1 MPRTRPGRPISG
13 YLASRRIWIPYLL
26 LGFVFINTVWLRIAH
41 HFFAVPW
48 AADRMFSSFFV
59 QTGYAILWSVMA
71 LVMMVMGH
79 RKARRGLWMLGAALL
94 GLTVL
99 KLIAID
105 MSNTGGVARVVAFIG
120 VGVLILIV
128 GFFAPLPPTNK
139 NEAPENPV

>member
-1 MPRTRPGRPISG
+1 
-13 YLASRRIWIPYLL
+13 
-26 LGFVFINTVWLRIAH
+26 
-41 HFFAVPW
+41 
-48 AADRMFSSFFV
+48 
-59 QTGYAILWSVMA
+59 LWSVMA
-71 LVMMVMGH
+71 LIMMVMGH

-128 GFFAPLPPTNK
+128 GFFAPLPPFTK
-139 NEAPENPV
+139 IESQENPA